1 MQRNSGMV
9 PVSPIRFA
17 DTVAVVQPTSRRSFL
32 FRAGSV
38 TGAVVV
44 AGPAATL
51 LGACGSSAT
60 APAPDTRWAL
70 VQRWP
75 TTSLVPGA
83 LRLPVSLADD
93 ASVLNDG
100 PAELAGRILDVNGT
114 VVADGLRAV
123 RHGEGLELPY
133 WPFRVTLGEPGIYY
147 LVVDGGRAEGA
158 ALQVLDSAAVAVPG
172 VGAMLPPFDTP
183 TVTDARGVDPLCT
196 RVPEPCPLHDL
207 TLTEA
212 LASGQP
218 VAYLVG
224 TPAFCQTGTCSPAL
238 DALLQVREELGDQVI
253 MVHAEVYTDTT
264 ATTVAPAVR
273 ACGLD
278 FEPSLFVT
286 DGTGRIVERLDA
298 VFDAPEIRAALRQA
312 LS

>member
-1 MQRNSGMV
+1 M
-9 PVSPIRFA
+9 RFA

-32 FRAGSV
+32 SLAGSV
-38 TGAVVV
+38 TGAVAV
-44 AGPAATL
+44 AGPLTVL
-51 LGACGSSAT
+51 VGACGRSAT
-60 APAPDTRWAL
+60 TPASDTGWAL

-83 LRLPVSLADD
+83 VRLPVSLADD
-93 ASVLNDG
+93 ASVLSEG
-100 PAELAGRILDVNGT
+100 PPELTGRVLDVDGA
-114 VVADGLRAV
+114 VVVDGLRAV

-133 WPFRVTLGEPGIYY
+133 WPFRVTLEEPGIYY
-147 LVVDGGRAEGA
+147 LVVEGGRAEGA
-158 ALQVLDSAAVAVPG
+158 ALQVLDAKAVAVPG
-172 VGAMLPPFDTP
+172 VGSMLPPFDTP
-183 TVTDARGVDPLCT
+183 TVDDTRGVDPLCT
-196 RVPEPCPLHDL
+196 RVPEPCPLHDI

-212 LASGQP
+212 LAAARP

-224 TPAFCQTGTCSPAL
+224 TPAFCQTGTCSPGL
-238 DALLQVREELGDQVI
+238 EALLEVRRELGDRVT

-278 FEPSLFVT
+278 FEPALFVT

-298 VFDAPEIRAALRQA
+298 VFDAPEIRAAIARA